1 MRGVFIYTVGMKYS
15 APLVV
20 RTYEC
25 DAYGHVNNAVYL
37 NFLEYG
43 RMEYLHQIDFDYK
56 NLVADGY
63 YLYITHIDIYYK
75 ASAFLDDEL
84 FVDVEPVKLGVIQ
97 GTFHQIVRK
106 KDGTV
111 CVEAD
116 VTWAS
121 VKGGKPAKIP
131 EKYMVDGLYP
141 DGDVRKQKAAH

>member
-1 MRGVFIYTVGMKYS
+1 MKYT

-63 YLYITHIDIYYK
+63 YL
-75 ASAFLDDEL
+75 
-84 FVDVEPVKLGVIQ
+84 
-97 GTFHQIVRK
+97 
-106 KDGTV
+106 
-111 CVEAD
+111 
-116 VTWAS
+116 
-121 VKGGKPAKIP
+121 
-131 EKYMVDGLYP
+131 
-141 DGDVRKQKAAH
+141 